1 MNTTDRRTRSCSHC
15 GQVLAHEQLIP
26 FQDELLCPACLDE
39 QTTVCSCCGER
50 IYKTDNSGTDT
61 IPLCED
67 CYDNHYERC
76 THCGALIHRRDT
88 YYRGDDPYCYDCYH
102 TLPAQGIND
111 YYFKPEPIF
120 YGTGKRYFG
129 VELEVDEGG
138 ESDSNAERVLD
149 IANSGRELIYC
160 KHDGSLNDGFE
171 IVTHPMTLDFHENNM
186 PWAEIMEEA
195 KKMGYLS
202 HQADTCGLH
211 VHVNRTTFGNTEN
224 EQEAAIAR
232 VLYFFEKFWEELLKF
247 SRRTQRQLDHWA
259 ARYGYKEKPK
269 DILDHA
275 KGHNSAGRYT
285 AVNLTNRDSPLC
297 LVLFPDTG
305 IYVYASTEEIL
316 NTALLG
322 FERLLGRSQKMPTD
336 CGEIIKID
344 RKGRL
349 SRSTFDAAALYCNHW
364 GCYSFPLADHHPQTE
379 RESVRVLKSIAATF
393 GYTDEMIDRLLE
405 RGFTTDEVEEW
416 LYCGAF

>member
-1 MNTTDRRTRSCSHC
+1 M
-15 GQVLAHEQLIP
+15 IP

-50 IYKTDNSGTDT
+50 IYKADNSGTDT

-76 THCGALIHRRDT
+76 THCGTLIHRRDT

-138 ESDSNAERVLD
+138 ESDSNAERVLN

-202 HQADTCGLH
+202 HQAETCGLH
-211 VHVNRTTFGNTEN
+211 VHVNRTTFGNTES

-269 DILDHA
+269 DILTMPRA
-275 KGHNSAGRYT
+275 IT
-285 AVNLTNRDSPLC
+285 L
-297 LVLFPDTG
+297 PDV
-305 IYVYASTEEIL
+305 I
-316 NTALLG
+316 
-322 FERLLGRSQKMPTD
+322 RR
-336 CGEIIKID
+336 
-344 RKGRL
+344 
-349 SRSTFDAAALYCNHW
+349 
-364 GCYSFPLADHHPQTE
+364 
-379 RESVRVLKSIAATF
+379 
-393 GYTDEMIDRLLE
+393 
-405 RGFTTDEVEEW
+405 
-416 LYCGAF
+416 